1 MAYAWLQRVLM
12 SPGKSRRRP
21 AMKDDADLTEALLLV
36 AANLAPHVGPHPK
49 PLAWV
54 EAELFVWRNWRI
66 YALLAAEI
74 CRQPTDNRL
83 ESSTS
88 WKRLLPFQTSAKE
101 DGLKWLLQRRNL
113 VVHSLHL
120 HPVGT
125 EDEGVF
131 KSQFNHLDAAHR
143 EKLRPREPNEEVA
156 LLMGQLAKASRHF
169 NDFLDI
175 VELTPSRKRESYL

>member
-1 MAYAWLQRVLM
+1 M
-12 SPGKSRRRP
+12 
-21 AMKDDADLTEALLLV
+21 
-36 AANLAPHVGPHPK
+36 
-49 PLAWV
+49 
-54 EAELFVWRNWRI
+54 
-66 YALLAAEI
+66 
-74 CRQPTDNRL
+74 DNRL

-88 WKRLLPFQTSAKE
+88 WKRLRTFQTSAKE
-101 DGLKWLLQRRNL
+101 DGLKRLLQRRNL

-131 KSQFNHLDAAHR
+131 KSQFNHPDAAHR

-156 LLMGQLAKASRHF
+156 LLMGQLAKASAHF
-169 NDFLDI
+169 NNFLDI